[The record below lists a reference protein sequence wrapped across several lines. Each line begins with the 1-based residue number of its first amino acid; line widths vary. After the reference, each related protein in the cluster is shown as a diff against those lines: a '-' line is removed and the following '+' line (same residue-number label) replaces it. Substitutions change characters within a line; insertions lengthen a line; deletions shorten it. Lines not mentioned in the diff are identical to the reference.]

1 MNGWFIGGVVGVVIG
16 IFLFFVGFGCEL
28 SGEGCQTY
36 QGKAYF
42 YSSYGLIYI
51 INWIQEIDF
60 FDNFQTVMIMAL
72 IYYFVQG
79 AIIGALITSFFGLFK
94 KKPKYSKEDDEE

>member
-1 MNGWFIGGVVGVVIG
+1 MNGWFVGGIVGVVIG

-28 SGEGCQTY
+28 GGEGCQTY

-60 FDNFQTVMIMAL
+60 FDNFQTVITTADLGMVEKEWLTNVKL
-72 IYYFVQG
+72 IK
-79 AIIGALITSFFGLFK
+79 IGA
-94 KKPKYSKEDDEE
+94 